1 MFTAALVT
9 IANNQGMY
17 KDVYTYT
24 TEYYSATKEQNDAIC
39 SDMDVLEII
48 ILSEVNQTQKDKYYM
63 ISLYM
68 KPKKK
73 DTKELIYKT
82 ELESQA

>member
-24 TEYYSATKEQNDAIC
+24 AEYYSATKEQNDAIC

-68 KPKKK
+68 KPKKRIQK
-73 DTKELIYKT
+73 NLFTK
-82 ELESQA
+82 QN